1 MLKQLQAALPWQSRS
16 NKVHNAGPGGVDAVT
31 PVQSPRHR
39 SLSTSSAAGI
49 NKLGVKSNSATMLQ
63 RARTFVHRPKNR
75 LGGSAD
81 ASDTDGQW
89 SMVKPLALRQML
101 KDTARSSSDP
111 SHFSSHNLGK
121 HRREAVLPG
130 STEATAIQ
138 NFRWVIFPR
147 ATWKVRWDLW
157 IGLIIAYSVVLV
169 PYRIGFG
176 IELDT
181 WEQWLNYS
189 FDMSFAVDVVFNF
202 FTGYHDEDVF
212 IHELSKIRWRYLR
225 SWFVFD
231 IASTVPFDQLLQF
244 VTTTASS
251 SLLTLKLLRTVR
263 LFRLLKLMR
272 LLRLKRAVEAFKMDA
287 LNAHVLQ
294 TIKSLLVI
302 IFVTHLVSC
311 GWYFFYTWD
320 PTGTNWVTEL
330 HPDGLTHPYLMSFY
344 WASNT
349 MMSVGYGDI
358 YGVTDSER
366 IYCIAI
372 ACLGSVSVGM
382 IIANIQMLTDN
393 YNPRGIK
400 LKFKLQETKEFL
412 LKRGIPR
419 RLRQRVISQFEY
431 HWSRRTVF
439 KEDRLLQRFPKSLQ
453 YEILAASMEPFV
465 KRFPFFGVTS
475 VDFFVYAVPRLRP
488 IVLSPGQTLVDAE
501 SVWEELY
508 FVTDGSVET
517 IQANII
523 VGSLAPGDICG
534 IEYLVSPRRRYIHTY
549 RSVLKTE
556 LYAMRSTEL
565 LTAVQKC
572 AVAHKYLVDLATI
585 LTARYEE
592 SARRGRRVLQKQRA
606 VRSIQQNTRTK
617 NHEPFLQYRHRKSIS
632 SPHAN
637 VVEAG
642 NIRHTVLAPAV
653 VDEFHT
659 HWSVIHHYS
668 KRRIAWDV
676 LIGAL
681 VLITAISVP
690 FRIAFDVEDTTFLSA
705 TDRFTDVMFL
715 FDVMFSFV
723 TTYVDDTGVEVV
735 DHRQIRAHYFKT
747 TFFVDAVST
756 VPFDFLVE
764 SVGSSLRSLKLIRT
778 VKLVKLLRL
787 VRLSKLLRMN
797 AQWASEL
804 DISVDTVRLLKLL
817 APVLMIAHYVGCFWY
832 YISANHDATKRV
844 WWRNVHLDDP
854 DSVFSKYIA
863 SVYWAI
869 VTMTTVGFGDVKATN
884 SEEQAFSI
892 FVFIGGTTLFG
903 YVVGTVIEVV
913 SNSKSLMNREH
924 LMGQKVNAYIKERG
938 VSNEFIVACHEHLRF
953 VNGEKTLFNELAL
966 FEALSY
972 SLRSELILFL
982 NSSVLSNVRFFD
994 KKPKW
999 FLTLV
1004 LPQLV
1009 PQFFMAGD
1017 LLVYQG
1023 NPVSGIFFIV
1033 SGTVVVKSVLQMGG
1047 PQLPPGNNN
1056 NNSSSSSDRSKDLPA
1071 PGIREGTITKLYEG
1085 EFFGYKE
1092 ILTQAV
1098 AQYNVFAQ
1106 RPTGT
1111 YLLPRE
1117 FLETLEMTFPGV
1129 MDEVRALILNSINKQ
1144 QTLVHH
1150 WQNNSAIGISW
1161 EDRERLLQLSMERG
1175 LMYARRESM
1184 DFIAHLQPP
1193 LAASRNASM
1202 TSARGAGKSARS
1214 AVSNDGKPSDEN
1226 AVTEMDPA
1234 GAGASVETNADGDG
1248 VTAVEDCGQLQSEP
1262 TTLFVPGT
1270 DAVAAPSTGEY
1281 NGPRIQLTYRARPI
1295 EITGMA
1301 EKQFSPETPLHPHHM
1316 PVTRNGS
1323 GGNIILESLR
1333 SKAFSQSAAFP
1344 NRARRSSVAHV
1355 SMRNVMPGGV
1365 PPPLKR
1371 YPSMPEEI
1379 NELVGRL
1386 LLGEGYTLDPDPD
1399 DVDAAA
1405 TAEGN
1410 EDYKSISMG
1419 SDEET

>member
-1 MLKQLQAALPWQSRS
+1 M
-16 NKVHNAGPGGVDAVT
+16 
-31 PVQSPRHR
+31 
-39 SLSTSSAAGI
+39 
-49 NKLGVKSNSATMLQ
+49 
-63 RARTFVHRPKNR
+63 
-75 LGGSAD
+75 
-81 ASDTDGQW
+81 
-89 SMVKPLALRQML
+89 
-101 KDTARSSSDP
+101 
-111 SHFSSHNLGK
+111 
-121 HRREAVLPG
+121 
-130 STEATAIQ
+130 
-138 NFRWVIFPR
+138 
-147 ATWKVRWDLW
+147 
-157 IGLIIAYSVVLV
+157 LV

-176 IELDT
+176 IELET

-189 FDMSFAVDVVFNF
+189 FDLSFAVDVVLNF
-202 FTGYHDEDVF
+202 FTGYYDEDVF
-212 IHELSKIRWRYLR
+212 VHELSKIRWRYLR

-244 VTTTASS
+244 VTSTASS

-272 LLRLKRAVEAFKMDA
+272 LPRLKRAIEAFKMDA

-294 TIKSLLVI
+294 TIKSLLII

-320 PTGTNWVTEL
+320 PTGTNWVNEL

-349 MMSVGYGDI
+349 MMSVGYGDT

-439 KEDRLLQRFPKSLQ
+439 KEDQLLQRFSKSLQ

-475 VDFFVYAVPRLRP
+475 VDFFVYATPRLRP

-517 IQANII
+517 IRANII
-523 VGSLAPGDICG
+523 VGSLAPGDICV
-534 IEYLVSPRRRYIHTY
+534 IEYLVSPRRRYMHTY

-556 LYAMRSTEL
+556 LYAMRSSEL
-565 LTAVQKC
+565 LVAVQKC
-572 AVAHKYLVDLATI
+572 AVAHKYLIDLATI
-585 LTARYEE
+585 LAARYEE
-592 SARRGRRVLQKQRA
+592 SVRRGRRVLQKQRA
-606 VRSIQQNTRTK
+606 LRSVQQSSRTK

-632 SPHAN
+632 SPHVS

-642 NIRHTVLAPAV
+642 NIRQTHVASAV

-676 LIGAL
+676 LIGGL

-690 FRIAFDVEDTTFLSA
+690 FRIAFDVEDSFFLYA
-705 TDRFTDVMFL
+705 TDRYTDVIFL
-715 FDVMFSFV
+715 FDVMLSFV

-735 DHRQIRAHYFKT
+735 DHRQIRAHYLKS

-764 SVGSSLRSLKLIRT
+764 SVGSSLRSLKLIRS

-797 AQWASEL
+797 VQWAAEL

-832 YISANHDATKRV
+832 YISANHDASKSV
-844 WWRNVHLDDP
+844 WWRGIHLDDP
-854 DSVFSKYIA
+854 ESVYSKYIA

-869 VTMTTVGFGDVKATN
+869 VTMTTVGFGDINATN
-884 SEEQAFSI
+884 SEEQAYSI

-966 FEALSY
+966 FDALSY

-982 NSSVLSNVRFFD
+982 NTSVLSNVRFFD

-1009 PQFFMAGD
+1009 PQFFMASD

-1023 NPVSGIFFIV
+1023 NPVSGIFFIM
-1033 SGTVVVKSVLQMGG
+1033 SGTVVVKSVLQMSG
-1047 PQLPPGNNN
+1047 PQLPSALNNN
-1056 NNSSSSSDRSKDLPA
+1056 NNRTNSASSGGTNELP
-1071 PGIREGTITKLYEG
+1071 PSPVHEGTITKLYEG

-1092 ILTQAV
+1092 ILTQTV

-1117 FLETLEMTFPGV
+1117 FLETLETTFPGV
-1129 MDEVRALILNSINKQ
+1129 MDEVRALILNSVNKQ

-1161 EDRERLLQLSMERG
+1161 EDRERLLQLSTERG
-1175 LMYARRESM
+1175 LMYVRRDST
-1184 DFIAHLQPP
+1184 DFMPILQP
-1193 LAASRNASM
+1193 ASVTARSASM
-1202 TSARGAGKSARS
+1202 TRTQSVGNSARSVRVNEGKQDDNENAVAGMNRSSTGDSARGDAEGDAIA
-1214 AVSNDGKPSDEN
+1214 AVEYTSLSPSGP
-1226 AVTEMDPA
+1226 AALFQTATDPA
-1234 GAGASVETNADGDG
+1234 AFDSNI
-1248 VTAVEDCGQLQSEP
+1248 S
-1262 TTLFVPGT
+1262 
-1270 DAVAAPSTGEY
+1270 
-1281 NGPRIQLTYRARPI
+1281 NGPTAQLTYRARSVGFIPACTTGNEFIGNTTEGQLPEMGGGTILHDPRHAGNALRWRRRWHHAQLTSFQSLLTVDGCPEARATQLRRQRVDAQRHAWCCSSSTQAVSVHARGDQRACRPPI
-1295 EITGMA
+1295 
-1301 EKQFSPETPLHPHHM
+1301 
-1316 PVTRNGS
+1316 
-1323 GGNIILESLR
+1323 
-1333 SKAFSQSAAFP
+1333 
-1344 NRARRSSVAHV
+1344 ARRRVHSRPRPGRTRRDSGRAGELQVDLHGVGRSHVIGTRSSSVATLSIRRLRFLCFTGLV
-1355 SMRNVMPGGV
+1355 FTAIVVFIVIFCVVNGEAVMRVMM
-1365 PPPLKR
+1365 
-1371 YPSMPEEI
+1371 Y
-1379 NELVGRL
+1379 
-1386 LLGEGYTLDPDPD
+1386 
-1399 DVDAAA
+1399 DAHD
-1405 TAEGN
+1405 TPWPVR
-1410 EDYKSISMG
+1410 D
-1419 SDEET
+1419 